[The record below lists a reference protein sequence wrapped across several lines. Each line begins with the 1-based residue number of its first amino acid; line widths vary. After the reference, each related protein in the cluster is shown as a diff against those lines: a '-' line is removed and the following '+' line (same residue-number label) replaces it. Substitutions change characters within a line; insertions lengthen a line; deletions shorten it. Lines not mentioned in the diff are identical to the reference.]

1 MSQAAVHD
9 IAERPERLFTREDYH
24 AMLKA
29 GILGEDDRVE
39 LINGKII
46 AMMPIGPW
54 HASSSARLNHVLNRL
69 YGERA
74 LVVVG
79 NPVGL
84 GDRSEP
90 QPDITVL
97 QPRADYYAASHPE
110 PKDVLLLIEISD
122 STLNYDLN
130 KKRDLYAFH
139 GIPEF
144 WVVDGRRRCVH
155 VFKAPVNGKF
165 NKSEVLNTGTSLVLP
180 GCEGATISVTET
192 GVDAA

>member
-54 HASSSARLNHVLNRL
+54 HASSSARLNHILNRI

-74 LVVVG
+74 LIVVG

-97 QPRADYYAASHPE
+97 RRRDDYYSERHPE

-130 KKRDLYAFH
+130 KKHDLYASH
-139 GIPEF
+139 GISEF
-144 WVVDGRRRCVH
+144 WVVDGQRHCVH
-155 VFKAPVNGKF
+155 VFRAPLNGVF
-165 NKSEVLNTGTSLVLP
+165 SESQVLNVGDSLTLP
-180 GCEGATISVTET
+180 GCDGTTLGVSET
-192 GVDAA
+192 GV